1 MLEMIKEYHRNAYNF
16 YQSLTDKDKG
26 KWAVCKGF
34 AFYNGRLLPDY
45 RNCKIVNNYREAEK
59 HANNLRRLFGQC
71 YIVVQV

>member
-1 MLEMIKEYHRNAYNF
+1 MMQEYHKQAYNF

-26 KWAVCKGF
+26 KWAICRGF
-34 AFYNGRLLPDY
+34 AFNNGKLLPDY
-45 RNCKIVNNYREAEK
+45 RECIVVDNYGEAEK